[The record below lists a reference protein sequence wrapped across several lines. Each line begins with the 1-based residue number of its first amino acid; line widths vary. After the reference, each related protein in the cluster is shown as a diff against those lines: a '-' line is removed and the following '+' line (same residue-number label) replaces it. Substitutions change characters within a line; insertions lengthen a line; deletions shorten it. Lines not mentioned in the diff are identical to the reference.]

1 MSFYPYAAY
10 HLTQSG
16 GKALFLLPAKLNDSG
31 AEAFQFFGIDAAD
44 RAKVAEGAWFSY
56 DDITQNRVAEDEER
70 G

>member
-16 GKALFLLPAKLNDSG
+16 GKALCLLSAKLNDSG
-31 AEAFQFFGIDAAD
+31 SEAFQFLSIDATD
-44 RAKVAEGAWFSY
+44 RAKVAEGTRFGY